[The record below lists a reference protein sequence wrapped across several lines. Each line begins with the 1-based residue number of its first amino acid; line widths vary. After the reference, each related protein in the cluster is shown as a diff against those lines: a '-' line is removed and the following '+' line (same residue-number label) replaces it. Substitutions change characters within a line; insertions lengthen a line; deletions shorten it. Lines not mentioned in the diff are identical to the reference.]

1 MLAKALANLASNHSM
16 DSNFD
21 SPYSLEARSK
31 VTSFFRYNHLIQIHL
46 CNEKVKYMFML
57 IMTLV
62 QGFDV
67 PLWRKILGMKL
78 TGTTLLYFLQPLKL
92 KLKKKKN
99 HFSLMP
105 WLIGV
110 FCWAGGKLD
119 DITVVVGLVVSSWK
133 FGS

>member
-1 MLAKALANLASNHSM
+1 
-16 DSNFD
+16 
-21 SPYSLEARSK
+21 
-31 VTSFFRYNHLIQIHL
+31 
-46 CNEKVKYMFML
+46 ML

-78 TGTTLLYFLQPLKL
+78 TGMTLLYFLQPLKL

-110 FCWAGGKLD
+110 FC
-119 DITVVVGLVVSSWK
+119 
-133 FGS
+133 

>member
-31 VTSFFRYNHLIQIHL
+31 VMSFFRYNHLIQIHL

-92 KLKKKKN
+92 KLKKKKKS
-99 HFSLMP
+99 FFLDAMAYRSL
-105 WLIGV
+105 L
-110 FCWAGGKLD
+110 L
-119 DITVVVGLVVSSWK
+119 SRWK
-133 FGS
+133 A